1 MSFINRHIAAEIN
14 KQKEKFPVIAVTGP
28 RQSGKTTL
36 LKIFLKIIN
45 MFRWKIQTTDRLHKM
60 ILWLF

>member
-14 KQKEKFPVIAVTGP
+14 KQKEEFPVIAVTGS

-36 LKIFLKIIN
+36 LKNIFKN
-45 MFRWKIQTTDRLHKM
+45 Y
-60 ILWLF
+60 